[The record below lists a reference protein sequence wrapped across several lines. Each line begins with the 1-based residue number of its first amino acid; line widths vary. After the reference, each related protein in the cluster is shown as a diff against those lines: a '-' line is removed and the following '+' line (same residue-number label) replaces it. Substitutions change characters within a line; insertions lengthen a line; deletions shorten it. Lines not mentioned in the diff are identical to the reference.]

1 MIVNIISQCFTVL
14 LNFLSGDNK
23 FAESG
28 AVVLQQE
35 VGVPNLHDV
44 AVLHHEDAVTAED
57 SVHPVGD
64 GEDSSVCETMLD
76 HLLYNKTM
84 LVVSLCSSKI
94 KLDLQMQI
102 SVRVHIGGGLVN
114 EDDLTGGEDGPDE
127 AEQLLLAG
135 GEAAPLL
142 PDSAAVP

>member
-1 MIVNIISQCFTVL
+1 MP
-14 LNFLSGDNK
+14 NF
-23 FAESG
+23 
-28 AVVLQQE
+28 
-35 VGVPNLHDV
+35 HDV

-94 KLDLQMQI
+94 KLDLQM
-102 SVRVHIGGGLVN
+102 
-114 EDDLTGGEDGPDE
+114 
-127 AEQLLLAG
+127 
-135 GEAAPLL
+135 
-142 PDSAAVP
+142 